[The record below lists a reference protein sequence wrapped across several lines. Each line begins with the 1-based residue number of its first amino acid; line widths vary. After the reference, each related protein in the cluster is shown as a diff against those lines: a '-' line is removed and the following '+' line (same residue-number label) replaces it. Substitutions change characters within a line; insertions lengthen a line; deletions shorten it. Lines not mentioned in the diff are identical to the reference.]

1 MDHKAQSGL
10 KSRPF
15 PHTMALTLPAQMT
28 HPTTATGKTVARTI
42 SIAPMMDYTD
52 RFCRYFH
59 RLITRYAL
67 LYTEMVTTGALIHGD
82 RARFLRFDTCEHPI
96 AFQLGGSDREDLARC
111 ARFVED
117 AGYDEVNLNC
127 GCPSDRVQ
135 TGNFGACLMKT
146 PELVADCIAAM
157 VDSCTIP
164 VTVKNR
170 LGVDDMESYDYLRD
184 FTGIISERG
193 CKTFIVHARKAWLQG
208 LSPKENR
215 EIPPLVYDWV
225 YCLKKDFPH
234 LEIILNGGVQTLDDA
249 AQHLGHVDGVMIG
262 REAYHNPY
270 ILADVDSRFYGDHHP
285 VPSRSVIIDAFSR
298 YVARQMEEGVKLNHM
313 TRHILGLYGG
323 QPGARKFRRFIS
335 ENAWRNLSSDALF
348 AGAMAAM
355 GPASANEAMDEPRG
369 QRFGAK
375 AS

>member
-1 MDHKAQSGL
+1 
-10 KSRPF
+10 
-15 PHTMALTLPAQMT
+15 
-28 HPTTATGKTVARTI
+28 
-42 SIAPMMDYTD
+42 MMDYTD

-59 RLITRYAL
+59 RLITRNAL

-82 RARFLRFDTCEHPI
+82 RERFLRFDPCEHPI
-96 AFQLGGSDREDLARC
+96 AFQLGGSDRVDLARC
-111 ARFVED
+111 ARFVQD
-117 AGYDEVNLNC
+117 ASYDEVNLNC

-146 PELVADCIAAM
+146 PELVADCVAAM
-157 VDSCTIP
+157 VDSCDIP

-184 FTGIISERG
+184 FTGTISERG

-225 YCLKKDFPH
+225 YRLKKDFPT
-234 LEIILNGGVQTLDDA
+234 LEIIINGGVQTLDDA
-249 AQHLGHVDGVMIG
+249 ARHLQQVDGVMIG

-270 ILADVDSRFYGDHHP
+270 LLAGVDSRFYGDHRP
-285 VPSRSVIIDAFSR
+285 VPPRNSIIDSFSR
-298 YVARQMEEGVKLNHM
+298 YAARQMAEGIKLNHM

-335 ENAWRNLSSDALF
+335 ENAWRDITSEALF
-348 AGAMAAM
+348 AGALATMDSLPLHEQL
-355 GPASANEAMDEPRG
+355 PAEA
-369 QRFGAK
+369 
-375 AS
+375 S